1 MPVKV
6 CVFDAYGTLFDVAS
20 AARRSAEQPGRGDL
34 AKVWEKL
41 AADWRAKQLQY
52 TWLRAVTGDHT
63 TFWQVT
69 EDGLDWAMEAAGL
82 EDPEL
87 REELLALYW
96 ELAAYR
102 EVPRMLAE
110 LKAAGYQT
118 AILSNGSPDMLE
130 GAIDF
135 SGIGEWLDATLSVEE
150 VGVFKPAR
158 AVYDMVEARFGTKAD
173 EVVFVSSNGWDAA
186 SAASYGF
193 TTVWVNRAGEPM
205 DRLPGT
211 PHHVLSDLSTLPV
224 LVGDL

>member
-1 MPVKV
+1 MPMKV

-52 TWLRAVTGDHT
+52 TWLRAVTGEHT

-96 ELAAYR
+96 ELAAYP

-118 AILSNGSPDMLE
+118 AILSNGSPAMLE

-135 SGIGEWLDATLSVEE
+135 SGIGERLDATLSVEE

-158 AVYDMVEARFGTKAD
+158 AVYDMVEARFGTEAD
-173 EVVFVSSNGWDAA
+173 EVIFVSSNGWDAA

-193 TTVWVNRAGEPM
+193 TTVWVNRAGDPM

>member
-34 AKVWEKL
+34 AGVWEKL
-41 AADWRAKQLQY
+41 AADWRTKQLQY

-63 TFWQVT
+63 TFWEVT
-69 EDGLDWAMEAAGL
+69 KDGLDWAMDAAGL
-82 EDPEL
+82 DDPEL

-96 ELAAYR
+96 ELAAYK

-135 SGIGEWLDATLSVEE
+135 SGIGSWLDATLSVEE
-150 VGVFKPAR
+150 VGIFKPAR
-158 AVYDMVEARFGTKAD
+158 AVYDMVEKRFGTKPD
-173 EVVFVSSNGWDAA
+173 EVLFCSSNGWDAA
-186 SAASYGF
+186 ASADYGF

-205 DRLPGT
+205 DRLPGK
-211 PHHVLSDLSTLPV
+211 PHHVLSDLSTLSA
-224 LVGDL
+224 LVDTL